1 MSACRF
7 RQPGIPC
14 RSVVRMSCTPVDWQ
28 LEGYS
33 CIRYVVQSPS
43 VPMSAYPVTLLAIP
57 SMGVCDHRRS
67 RPRHR
72 AHRI

>member
-43 VPMSAYPVTLLAIP
+43 VPM
-57 SMGVCDHRRS
+57 
-67 RPRHR
+67 
-72 AHRI
+72 